1 LEMTAVQHV
10 GAAAWPHSRSPSPWP
25 PLDGSRASTP
35 AGAAA
40 GGVLPPSEGLQ
51 GSAVVALS
59 MLPAGSRPGRLPP
72 LLQPALHTA
81 AGEHPQHHSSTGSW
95 LLSLT
100 SAGHPAAAAA
110 SPPSVIIPPSPSPSP
125 SMVSLQSGTVLATPE
140 DFAPA
145 AAAAAAHIAS
155 PAAARQRSTSPTV
168 LADAAQASVAALR
181 ASSRNLGRRLQVLL
195 SPSAMA
201 PAVND
206 TTTATTA
213 AGGYAGTGLSSS
225 GGPSSPQQ
233 QEPQP
238 GLVLG
243 TLPPAG
249 PAGPRVAVS
258 IYAYAGHPT
267 SADHEL
273 DAQQQQQQQSPHAAI
288 TVLNLPGSVEQ
299 GSGEQQRRR

>member
-1 LEMTAVQHV
+1 MTAVQHV

-35 AGAAA
+35 AGGAAAA
-40 GGVLPPSEGLQ
+40 GVSPSERLQ
-51 GSAVVALS
+51 GEGDAVVALS
-59 MLPAGSRPGRLPP
+59 MLPVGSRPGRLPP

-81 AGEHPQHHSSTGSW
+81 AGEHPHHSSTGSW

-110 SPPSVIIPPSPSPSP
+110 APSPPSVIIPPSPSPS
-125 SMVSLQSGTVLATPE
+125 MISLQSGTVLATPE

-155 PAAARQRSTSPTV
+155 PAASRQRSTSPTA

-195 SPSAMA
+195 SPSAAATTGDA
-201 PAVND
+201 PAA
-206 TTTATTA
+206 TAA
-213 AGGYAGTGLSSS
+213 AGGSSS
-225 GGPSSPQQ
+225 GPSSPQQ
-233 QEPQP
+233 QGPHP
-238 GLVLG
+238 GGLVLG
-243 TLPPAG
+243 TLPPTG
-249 PAGPRVAVS
+249 PAGQRVAVS

-267 SADHEL
+267 SADQDL
-273 DAQQQQQQQSPHAAI
+273 DAQQQQQQSPHAAI
-288 TVLNLPGSVEQ
+288 TVLSLPGSVEQ
-299 GSGEQQRRR
+299 GSSEQQQRR